1 MVLTAPAFGGVPAG
15 PELLII
21 LLILLLFAA
30 PVVAVVAVVVLL
42 RLRSDGDDA
51 STVVGADAHDDADA
65 HDAAANAE
73 RIAELEVEVER
84 LRRKVDAEAD
94 AATDD
99 ETFD

>member
-21 LLILLLFAA
+21 LLVLLLFAA
-30 PVVAVVAVVVLL
+30 PVVAVVAVVVFL

-51 STVVGADAHDDADA
+51 STAVGADA

-73 RIAELEVEVER
+73 RIAELEAEVER

-94 AATDD
+94 AAGDD